1 MTKLWGPLGWMTLH
15 SVSLIY
21 PEVPSAEERAIASK
35 FLDLFARTITCIF
48 CKNHFKSMYTLYKN
62 EHPEY
67 LNSRQD
73 FALFVF
79 RAHNTVNKRLDKPRP
94 SSMADC
100 LETLRSN
107 TVNTTFAQFRTS
119 YLDYLGRN
127 WGQDFGGEGRMIQRD
142 VKEMI
147 KINNEYWTPRE
158 LTSIPELADADV
170 MTPIEKSNVR
180 VVNGG
185 QVVSTKVGF
194 AGGRLKLGRS

>member
-21 PEVPSAEERAIASK
+21 PEVPSPEERAIASK

-48 CKNHFKSMYTLYKN
+48 CKNHFASMYAIYKN

-73 FALFVF
+73 FALFAF

-107 TVNTTFAQFRTS
+107 TTNTTFAQFRTS
-119 YLDYLGRN
+119 YLSYLAGN
-127 WGQDFGGEGRMIQRD
+127 WASDFGGEGRMLQRD
-142 VKEMI
+142 VKEML
-147 KINNEYWTPRE
+147 KINNEYWSPRE
-158 LTSIPELADADV
+158 LTSIPELAESDV
-170 MTPIEKSNVR
+170 MTPIEKAGFR
-180 VVNGG
+180 VVRGG
-185 QVVSTKVGF
+185 QVISTKVGF
-194 AGGRLKLGRS
+194 TGGRLKLGRK